1 MGNTVDVNG
10 WTSGYMQAGGFDINS
25 PDQGGGLF
33 DAIGRAKNN
42 LSGVTQQ
49 NLFNAQQAM
58 LSRAHSSEEARKA
71 REHELYMSNTAYQ
84 RAVADMRKAGINPAT
99 LSGLAS
105 SGSGASTGSASS
117 SSSASAS
124 SSGSAK
130 SSGVIGQLIKTI
142 GVIAMLAS

>member
-1 MGNTVDVNG
+1 MEQVNPSS
-10 WTSGYMQAGGFDINS
+10 WTSPYTSAGGFDINS
-25 PDQGGGLF
+25 GDQGGGFF

-42 LSGVTQQ
+42 ISGITQQ
-49 NLFNAQQAM
+49 NLFNAEQAM

-84 RAVADMRKAGINPAT
+84 RAAADMKKAGINPAT
-99 LSGLAS
+99 LSGISAG
-105 SGSGASTGSASS
+105 SGGASTGSASS

-130 SSGVIGQLIKTI
+130 SSGIIGQLIKTI
-142 GVIAMLAS
+142 GVIAMVAA